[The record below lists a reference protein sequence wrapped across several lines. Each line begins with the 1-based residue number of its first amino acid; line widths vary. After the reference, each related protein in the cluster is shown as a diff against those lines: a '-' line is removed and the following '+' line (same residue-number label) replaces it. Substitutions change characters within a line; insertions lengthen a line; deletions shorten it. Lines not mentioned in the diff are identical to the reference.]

1 MQVFFEIVLLIT
13 AFLSVIP
20 AIKIFKNR
28 RDKKYTC
35 LKVLI
40 FSTFF
45 WTLLI
50 LLERISS
57 SQFLIYY
64 AGMMRYPL
72 KLLFASLML
81 CTIFQYVEYQFPKLL
96 KGVLFIFVIVDFT
109 IALTNTQ
116 TLLFLNLEVN
126 QLSSFNDLYQAQNGS
141 LFIYHLILSYVI
153 AVLAIVLLFIF
164 LTKQKGVRQYKEI
177 TRTLALSTAA
187 VLVINLLQHMI
198 YIVNIDL
205 TYVSLVLFAY
215 MLYDVIYKKDMIF
228 NLRTSGRSE
237 ILANM
242 REMYVL
248 TDHEK
253 SIVEV
258 SPLLLDKYNLSFEE
272 VVGKP
277 FNFVVEKLKDKVTL
291 YSEYDMTEDDYQ
303 YKDHYHLREK
313 DFKLKGMNESG
324 HMILLYDET
333 QVYHLLRE
341 LNHLSNYDAMTGLN
355 NRNYIEHKISE
366 IKILDGLSIFSID
379 INGLKINNDYL
390 GHERGD
396 YLLKSLAKH
405 LKTVFKNLKDK
416 EIARI
421 GGDEFIVMVKG
432 LKESELKQKQKELLE
447 ICNNKDIME
456 RISISVGYASTSED
470 DASIYQI
477 IQKAD
482 ILMYQMKDKVSKLY
496 QQEMIAYIKL
506 QDKFM
511 R

>member
-72 KLLFASLML
+72 KLLFATLML
-81 CTIFQYVEYQFPKLL
+81 CTIFQYVEYQFPKVL
-96 KGVLFIFVIVDFT
+96 KMVLFVFVILDFA
-109 IALTNTQ
+109 IALTNTH
-116 TLLFLNLEVN
+116 TLWFLSLEVN
-126 QLSSFNDLYQAQNGS
+126 QLSTFNDLYQAQNGN

-153 AVLAIVLLFIF
+153 ALSAIVLLFVF
-164 LTKQKGVRQYKEI
+164 LTKQRGVRQYKEI
-177 TRTLALSTAA
+177 TQTLAISTAA
-187 VLVINLLQHMI
+187 VLLINLLQHMI

-258 SPLLLDKYNLSFEE
+258 SPLLLDKYNLSYEE

-277 FNFVVEKLKDKVTL
+277 FDYVVEKLKDKVTL

-341 LNHLSNYDAMTGLN
+341 LNQLSNYDAMTGLN

-366 IKILDGLSIFSID
+366 IKTLEGLSIFSID

-396 YLLKSLAKH
+396 YLLKSLAKN
-405 LKTVFKNLKDK
+405 LKTVFKDLKDK

-432 LKESELKQKQKELLE
+432 LKESELKKKQEALLK
-447 ICNNKDIME
+447 ICHSDNLME
-456 RISISVGYASTSED
+456 RISISIGYASSTDENSN
-470 DASIYQI
+470 IYQL
-477 IQKAD
+477 IQRAD
-482 ILMYQMKDKVSKLY
+482 KLMYEMKEKVSKLY
-496 QQEMIAYIKL
+496 QQEMITYIKL